1 MSRLPHLILTSALAL
16 SALSTVPVA
25 AAPSALPAG
34 CSGTAP
40 IHCHFDVAPGN
51 YDVTVDL
58 GSTSR
63 AATTGMSVETRR
75 QVLPAVSTS
84 AGQMIRSTATVNVRV
99 PEGQPTG
106 QGGTGT
112 PGLSITF
119 DGSAPAIGALSVKPA
134 SAPLVAYLAG
144 DSTVCDQPGAPYAG
158 WGQLLPTRVKSGAVV
173 ANYGDSGESS
183 GSFLNNGALFPTL
196 KPLIKSKDLV
206 FIQFGH
212 NDKDTTATAF
222 RDNLTKM
229 VNGVRE
235 RGGTPVL
242 MTPPVRRLFSGN
254 SLTPTALHIN
264 GLGVDLPAVIR
275 ALGQSANVPVI
286 DLTAKSK
293 TLVESLGP
301 AASQQLYLTK
311 EANDNTHF
319 SVYGAT
325 QMAGLV
331 VQGIRERNLSL
342 VNFLR
347 PSPATAKAQTDT
359 LNRGVI
365 SVHTPKG
372 NRVSW
377 RMLADDPQDVTY
389 NVYRDG
395 TKVNAAPVSG
405 PTSFVDADGTAGAKY
420 VVQAVTGGVE
430 QQAKFAAEDSLS
442 LDSVNGAN
450 ASSRDVP
457 LQIPPGGTTP
467 SGEAY
472 TYTANDTSVGDLDG
486 DGQYELIVK
495 WDPTNAHDNSQAGYT
510 GNVYLDAYKLNGTRL
525 WRIDLGR
532 NIRAGAHYTQFQ
544 VFDYDGDGRAE
555 VAVKTADGTRSG
567 TGQVIGNASADYR
580 NSSGYILTGP
590 EFLSVFRGTDGA
602 VLATANYQPPRGTV
616 SSWGDNYGNR
626 VDRFLAG
633 TAYLDG
639 SRPSIIMARGY
650 YTRSVITAWDYRNGA
665 LTQRWI
671 FDSNSAGS
679 QWTGKGN
686 HQLSI
691 ADVDADGRDEVLYGS
706 MAIDDNG
713 KGLWQNGTHHGDAYH
728 VGDFIPT
735 RPGLEVFKPSE
746 STSEVAHWMGD
757 ARTGQ
762 IIWSAPSCGC
772 DNGRAVADDIWAG
785 NPGAEAWSAAVD
797 GLRSGTNGSQV
808 AARKPSSINFVIW
821 WDGDAQRELLDGT
834 HIDKYGTSGDTRL
847 LTGSGVS
854 SNNGTKS
861 TPALQADILGDWREE
876 VIWRTSDNKALRIY
890 STTDST
896 SISRPSLM
904 QDRQYRV
911 AVAWQNTGYNQPPH
925 PSFAISNAAPT
936 AEVPLLAGGGQPSD
950 TNLQYY
956 GRWNRSNSSYYW
968 MGWAGGYVDAAFTGS
983 SIGVKQ
989 RNAIDL
995 YYSVDG
1001 KPLQWKRNV
1010 SGNVTL
1016 ATGLASGT
1024 HKVRIGYR
1032 ERAGSY
1038 TGDPVFGGLILAG
1051 GGQTTAISR
1060 PGKLIEFIG
1069 DSITVGQ
1076 PNANRPFTSYP
1087 WLAGERL
1094 GAAHTQ
1100 VAQGG
1105 ACLVNQDCYGMVDW
1119 FRRSSNTATTD
1130 DWNFATYQAAAVV
1143 INLGTNDVGHG
1154 VSGPTFQQNY
1164 VTMLDR
1170 VRRAYPSAQIFA
1182 MGTFRG
1188 RYLTETR
1195 NAVAAR
1201 SAAGDTKV
1209 RFVDTAG
1216 WIDPATD
1223 TSDNVH
1229 PTDAGHVKI
1238 ANRLTAVL
1246 DDYL

>member
-1 MSRLPHLILTSALAL
+1 MSRLSALILTSALTL

-40 IHCHFDVAPGN
+40 IQCHFDVAPGN

-58 GSTSR
+58 GSTTR
-63 AATTGMSVETRR
+63 AANTGMSVETRR

-84 AGQMIRSTATVNVRV
+84 AGQVIRSTATVNVRI

-119 DGSAPAIGALSVKPA
+119 DGSAPAIGALTVKPA

-158 WGQLLPTRVKSGAVV
+158 WGQLLPTKVKSGAVV

-183 GSFLNNGALFPTL
+183 GSFLNNAALFPKL

-264 GLGVDLPAVIR
+264 GRGVDLPAVIR

-301 AASQQLYLTK
+301 TASQQLYLTK

-342 VNFLR
+342 VSFLR
-347 PSPATAKAQTDT
+347 SSTAARSQTDT

-377 RMLADDPQDVTY
+377 RLLADDPEGVAY

-395 TKVNAAPVSG
+395 TKVNTAPVSG
-405 PTSFVDADGTAGAKY
+405 PTSFVDAEGTAGAKY
-420 VVQAVTGGVE
+420 VVQAVTDGAE

-442 LDSVNGAN
+442 MDSVNGVN
-450 ASSRDVP
+450 ASTRDVP

-510 GNVYLDAYKLNGTRL
+510 GNVYLDAYKLSGTRL

-567 TGQVIGNASADYR
+567 TGQVIGNASADHR

-650 YTRSVITAWDYRNGA
+650 YTRSVISAWDYRNGA

-713 KGLWQNGTHHGDAYH
+713 RGLWQNGTHHGDAYH
-728 VGDFIPT
+728 VSDFIPT

-772 DNGRAVADDIWAG
+772 DNGRAVAADIWAG
-785 NPGAEAWSAAVD
+785 NAGAEAWSLAVG
-797 GLRSGTNGSQV
+797 GLRSATNGAQV

-876 VIWRTSDNKALRIY
+876 VIWRTSDNRALRIY

-896 SISRPSLM
+896 SITRPSLM
-904 QDRQYRV
+904 QDRQYRL

-925 PSFAISNAAPT
+925 PSFAITNT
-936 AEVPLLAGGGQPSD
+936 AVTTEAVTLAGGGQPND
-950 TNLQYY
+950 TNIQYY
-956 GRWNRSNSSYYW
+956 GRWNRSNASYYW
-968 MGWAGGYVDAAFTGS
+968 MGWAGGYVEAAFTGS

-1001 KPLQWKRNV
+1001 KPLQWRRNV

-1016 ATGLASGT
+1016 ATGLSSGT

-1087 WLAGERL
+1087 WLTGERL
-1094 GAAHTQ
+1094 GAGAHPGRPRRRLPGRPGLLGNGRL
-1100 VAQGG
+1100 VPPVLEHGDHRRLELLDVPGRGG
-1105 ACLVNQDCYGMVDW
+1105 RDQPRHQRRRPQCL
-1119 FRRSSNTATTD
+1119 RTD
-1130 DWNFATYQAAAVV
+1130 VPAELRGDARARPARLPVRADLCHGHLPQPLSPRDPQRDRDA
-1143 INLGTNDVGHG
+1143 DVG
-1154 VSGPTFQQNY
+1154 
-1164 VTMLDR
+1164 R
-1170 VRRAYPSAQIFA
+1170 
-1182 MGTFRG
+1182 
-1188 RYLTETR
+1188 
-1195 NAVAAR
+1195 
-1201 SAAGDTKV
+1201 
-1209 RFVDTAG
+1209 
-1216 WIDPATD
+1216 
-1223 TSDNVH
+1223 
-1229 PTDAGHVKI
+1229 
-1238 ANRLTAVL
+1238 
-1246 DDYL
+1246 